1 VRPLIQIQSRGNQA
15 GSVAGKQGPG
25 RGQSR
30 RQPRPR
36 HRHRFAGFR
45 AKVGKVGDNHLRCP
59 AAQAKAFIANVGM
72 SSIPDSIAATY
83 ALRYSCQGL
92 TVSYREISVIH
103 QPSGFDP
110 GCTCLPYELE
120 RLALDY
126 LFTTHDFSDW
136 MASSEVTS
144 IPAGK
149 LRDRYL
155 EAISSDTSGS
165 SAVLSE
171 LAELRTQV
179 VGRQG

>member
-1 VRPLIQIQSRGNQA
+1 MLECPQST
-15 GSVAGKQGPG
+15 
-25 RGQSR
+25 
-30 RQPRPR
+30 
-36 HRHRFAGFR
+36 
-45 AKVGKVGDNHLRCP
+45 
-59 AAQAKAFIANVGM
+59 
-72 SSIPDSIAATY
+72 DSIAATY
-83 ALRYSCQGL
+83 APRYSCQGL

-110 GCTCLPYELE
+110 GCTCLPHELE

-126 LFTTHDFSDW
+126 MFTTHDFSDW